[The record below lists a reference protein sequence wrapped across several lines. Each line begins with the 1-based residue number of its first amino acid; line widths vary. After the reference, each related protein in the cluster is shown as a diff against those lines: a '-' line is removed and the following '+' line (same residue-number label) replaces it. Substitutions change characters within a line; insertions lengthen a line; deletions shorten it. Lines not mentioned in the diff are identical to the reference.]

1 LLVGVA
7 PPALAHNVVENR
19 TPSPYSVVTES
30 PMEVS
35 IATDS
40 DFLDLGGKSRGF
52 AIAVRDS
59 SGLYFGDGCV
69 DLTQRRIHSRIDLG
83 QPGVYTILYQFVSAD
98 GHSLSE
104 SYEVTFAPEND
115 HAAAQGSSTAPAC
128 GGEIAAPTQDIEVG
142 VVAPDDAVTEESMAA
157 NGWTIG
163 LGIGVTALALT
174 LLAYSRRGRPH
185 PTNPR

>member
-1 LLVGVA
+1 
-7 PPALAHNVVENR
+7 
-19 TPSPYSVVTES
+19 
-30 PMEVS
+30 MEVS

-69 DLTQRRIHSRIDLG
+69 DLTQRHIHSRIDLG
-83 QPGVYTILYQFVSAD
+83 EPGVYTILYQFVSAD

-157 NGWTIG
+157 NGWIIG

>member
-1 LLVGVA
+1 
-7 PPALAHNVVENR
+7 
-19 TPSPYSVVTES
+19 
-30 PMEVS
+30 MEVS
-35 IATDS
+35 VTTDN
-40 DFLDLGGKSRGF
+40 DFLDLGGKSLGF

-69 DLTQRRIHSRIDLG
+69 DLTERRINSRIDLG
-83 QPGVYTILYQFVSAD
+83 EPGVYTILYQFVSAD

-115 HAAAQGSSTAPAC
+115 HAAAQGSSSAPVC
-128 GGEIAAPTQDIEVG
+128 GGDAAPTQDMEVG
-142 VVAPDDAVTEESMAA
+142 VVAPDDAVTEGSMAA
-157 NGWTIG
+157 NGRIIG

-174 LLAYSRRGRPH
+174 LLAYSRRRGPN